1 MTICILGLITNEKSQ
16 QEYTFDNEHTIHMAE
31 RDSRRKLVNFKA
43 EPLYYFE
50 VFRNTDKSRQI
61 HCLLEDATIIIF
73 NKESKKIITILIANR
88 DLIDKYINKTSST
101 SDEKVIQRLYRC
113 AKLNKQT
120 GADKVNKDINLKSS
134 LKEYHK
140 RKKSILNKQK

>member
-1 MTICILGLITNEKSQ
+1 MAICILGLMTNEKSQ
-16 QEYTFDNEHTIHMAE
+16 QEYTFDNEYTAHMAE
-31 RDSRRKLVNFKA
+31 RDSRRKLVSLKA

-50 VFRNTDKSRQI
+50 VFRSTDKSRQI

-88 DLIDKYINKTSST
+88 DLIDKYIDKTSST

-120 GADKVNKDINLKSS
+120 GADKVNENINLKLS

-140 RKKSILNKQK
+140 RKNSILNNRK